1 MLDEMVGK
9 FRDFVLVWD
18 KFMGIG
24 FEATI
29 CVIFVTAAVDICNAN
44 SEDNWV
50 SKYSVFLLLL
60 FSSDLIHKA
69 IANCFYFIFIFFLW
83 ARVRIYIFLGKFI
96 GFISEGFFWWTRILI
111 FLT

>member
-44 SEDNWV
+44 SADN
-50 SKYSVFLLLL
+50 
-60 FSSDLIHKA
+60 
-69 IANCFYFIFIFFLW
+69 
-83 ARVRIYIFLGKFI
+83 
-96 GFISEGFFWWTRILI
+96 
-111 FLT
+111 